1 MYGALPKQDRSFDF
15 KEIGSVTGFEYTGTF
30 TVRCALNIGQ
40 KHSIELE
47 KSRLLADQ
55 RNPTAGLVNIA
66 VALSEIRG
74 RIIEAPSW
82 WKDSS
87 SGADLLDE
95 EIVFAIFDK
104 CIELAEQWASELK
117 TKGEE
122 AASKNVGTVNP

>member
-1 MYGALPKQDRSFDF
+1 MYGTLPKQERSFDF
-15 KEIGSVTGFEYTGTF
+15 KETGSVTGFEYTGTF

-40 KHSIELE
+40 KHAIELE

-74 RIIEAPSW
+74 RIISAPSW
-82 WKDSS
+82 WKDSNG
-87 SGADLLDE
+87 GADLLDE
-95 EIVFAIFDK
+95 EVIFTLFDR
-104 CIELAEQWASELK
+104 CIELADQWATELK

-122 AASKNVGTVNP
+122 AASKNVETVTL